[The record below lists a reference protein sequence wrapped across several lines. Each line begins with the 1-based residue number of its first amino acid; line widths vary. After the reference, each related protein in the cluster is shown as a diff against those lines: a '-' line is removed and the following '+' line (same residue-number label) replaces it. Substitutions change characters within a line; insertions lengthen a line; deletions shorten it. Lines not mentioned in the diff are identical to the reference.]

1 MPCDMA
7 ASTFPLMHRGI
18 AAGVTVWARRGV
30 IYEQHAT
37 DDAAILFKV
46 GVFAAETKRSGVVA
60 RRRSGSIPP

>member
-1 MPCDMA
+1 MA

-60 RRRSGSIPP
+60 R